1 MCVADTLWSK
11 AGFVKVMT
19 RKLGCWV
26 GWIAIDIYIYIYI
39 HIVKIYTV
47 KLYIYI
53 YIYKDSLH
61 FTPCENPWSVVYLYF
76 GPMSWTMNISTRVC
90 WDIGLLELE
99 VDLRWDFPRYE
110 LTPC

>member
-26 GWIAIDIYIYIYI
+26 GWIAIDIYIYIYTYSQD
-39 HIVKIYTV
+39 IYSQA
-47 KLYIYI
+47 IYI

-61 FTPCENPWSVVYLYF
+61 FTPCENAVIIGIPIFWANVLDYGRIDSCLLGYR
-76 GPMSWTMNISTRVC
+76 ITRAGGRPKV
-90 WDIGLLELE
+90 G
-99 VDLRWDFPRYE
+99 FP
-110 LTPC
+110 